1 VGEKKIEQPIP
12 DPGLRRGDE
21 EETTIFIKKHPR
33 AARRAKKPHKTMD
46 QRTEVLLDAVI
57 RQQDIKVHFQPIVH
71 LQTRQ
76 IYGYEG
82 LVRGPVNTVL
92 YSPTRLF
99 EAATRAGRLAEL
111 DPPCRRGVV
120 PRFAQLGL
128 PGRLFIN
135 VDPYSLVHEHFRE
148 GQTLEYVEQARLNP
162 SQLII
167 ELTETHP
174 VEDVRLMQQAMVH
187 YREMGFRV
195 ALDDLGAGYSGLKLW
210 SEIRP
215 DIVKIDRHFIQGVD
229 QDRTKQQFVSTILKT
244 ATALGCRVIT
254 EGVETEGE
262 YATLRKIGVEM
273 LQGYYFG
280 RPVEVPPVSIAS
292 KLFRKEARPYEEEE
306 SPAVEMLV
314 RPVISVQASAK
325 VLEVGALFTS
335 TPELESIVVVH
346 ENEVLGLVLRREFMN
361 LYASLYGKE
370 LYGKQPILRFINR
383 NVMQVDKHLPL
394 EEASYRLTTSLDIH
408 TDEFIILD
416 DGCLAG
422 KGRMIDLL
430 HEITKLQVSRARHA
444 NPLTL
449 LPGNVP
455 IQQRL
460 QKLFR
465 ESSAFTVCYFDL
477 DNFKPFNDFFGF
489 SRGDKVLRFLSE
501 LLTANIDDQTDFIG
515 HIGGDDFVVI
525 FRSPDWQHTVE
536 RILQQF
542 DDSIGGLYNG
552 HIGCEIAAVDREGR
566 ERQYG
571 RMTLSVGAVAV
582 RPSTWH
588 CHIDLSEEATIA
600 KHHAKAIAGSS
611 LYIHALD
618 PDPHQPDRCP
628 GIPHVA
634 V

>member
-1 VGEKKIEQPIP
+1 
-12 DPGLRRGDE
+12 
-21 EETTIFIKKHPR
+21 
-33 AARRAKKPHKTMD
+33 MD
-46 QRTEVLLDAVI
+46 QKTEELLHTVI
-57 RQQDIKVHFQPIVH
+57 RQQNVKVHFQPIVH
-71 LQTRQ
+71 IQTRQ

-92 YSPTRLF
+92 HSPTQLF

-111 DPPCRRGVV
+111 DLLCRWAVIN
-120 PRFAQLGL
+120 RFAQLGL
-128 PGRLFIN
+128 PGRLFMN

-148 GQTLEYVEQARLNP
+148 GQTLEFIEQAGLNP

-174 VEDVRLMQQAMVH
+174 VEDVQLMQQAMIH
-187 YREMGFRV
+187 YRQMGFRV

-244 ATALGCRVIT
+244 AAALGCRVIT
-254 EGVETEGE
+254 EGVETVNE

-273 LQGYYFG
+273 MQGYYFS
-280 RPVEVPPVSIAS
+280 RPVELPPVAIPS
-292 KLFRKEARPYEEEE
+292 KLFRKEPRSFEEDEAPTVE
-306 SPAVEMLV
+306 TLIRPAV
-314 RPVISVQASAK
+314 SVQAVAK
-325 VLEVGALFTS
+325 VLEVGDLFTS

-346 ENEVLGLVLRREFMN
+346 ETEVLGLVLRREFMN

-370 LYGKQPILRFINR
+370 LYGKQAILRFINR
-383 NVMQVDKHLPL
+383 NIMQVDKKQPL

-416 DGCLAG
+416 DCRLAG
-422 KGRMIDLL
+422 KGRLIDLL
-430 HEITKLQVSRARHA
+430 HEITKLQICRARHA

-455 IQQRL
+455 IQQQL
-460 QKLFR
+460 QKLF
-465 ESSAFTVCYFDL
+465 SLNTAFTVCYFDL

-489 SRGDKVLRFLSE
+489 SRGDKVLRFVSE
-501 LLTANIDDQTDFIG
+501 LLASNIDDKIDFIG

-525 FRSPDWQHTVE
+525 FRSDNWEATVR
-536 RILQQF
+536 RIIEQF

-552 HIGCEIAAVDREGR
+552 HIGCVITAMDREGQQ
-566 ERQYG
+566 RQYG
-571 RMTLSVGAVAV
+571 QMTLSVGAVVV
-582 RPSTWH
+582 RPPHWRR
-588 CHIDLSEEATIA
+588 HIDLSEEASFA
-600 KHHAKAIAGSS
+600 KHHAKAMPGSS
-611 LYIHALD
+611 IYIHELANEPPFATAD
-618 PDPHQPDRCP
+618 EYSSTGEMD
-628 GIPHVA
+628 
-634 V
+634 

>member
-1 VGEKKIEQPIP
+1 
-12 DPGLRRGDE
+12 
-21 EETTIFIKKHPR
+21 
-33 AARRAKKPHKTMD
+33 MD
-46 QRTEVLLDAVI
+46 QTTEALLDSVI
-57 RQQDIKVHFQPIVH
+57 RQQDITVHFQPIVH

-92 YSPTRLF
+92 HAPTRLF
-99 EAATRAGRLAEL
+99 EAATRTGRLAEL
-111 DPPCRRGVV
+111 DLLCRRVV
-120 PRFAQLGL
+120 INRFAQLNL

-135 VDPYSLVHEHFRE
+135 VDPYSLMHEDFIE
-148 GQTLEYVEQARLNP
+148 GLTLEFVEEARLNP

-174 VEDVRLMQQAMVH
+174 VDDVQLMQQAMIH
-187 YREMGFRV
+187 YRKMGFRV

-273 LQGYYFG
+273 LQGYYFC
-280 RPVEVPPVSIAS
+280 RPVPVPPVTIAS
-292 KLFRKEARPYEEEE
+292 KLFRKDLRQVEEEE
-306 SPAVEMLV
+306 SPAVEMLS
-314 RPVISVQASAK
+314 RPVISVQATAR

-335 TPELESIVVVH
+335 TPNLESIVVVH
-346 ENEVLGLVLRREFMN
+346 ETEVLGLVLRREFMD
-361 LYASLYGKE
+361 LYASLYGKD

-383 NVMQVDKHLPL
+383 NVMQVDKRLSL

-416 DGCLAG
+416 DGKLTG
-422 KGRMIDLL
+422 KGRLIDLL

-444 NPLTL
+444 NPLTM

-455 IQQRL
+455 IQQQL

-465 ESSAFTVCYFDL
+465 ANVPFTVCYFDL

-489 SRGDKVLRFLSE
+489 SRGDKVLRFISE
-501 LLTANIDDQTDFIG
+501 LLSANIDDQSDFIG

-525 FRSPDWQHTVE
+525 FRSVDWQQTVE
-536 RILQQF
+536 RIQRQF
-542 DDSIGGLYNG
+542 DESIGGLYNG
-552 HIGCEIAAVDREGR
+552 HIGCVISALDREGR
-566 ERQYG
+566 ERHYG
-571 RMTLSVGAVAV
+571 KMTLSVGAVVV
-582 RPSTWH
+582 RPSTDC
-588 CHIDLSEEATIA
+588 CHVDLSEEATLA
-600 KHHAKAIAGSS
+600 KHHAKLIAGSS
-611 LYIHALD
+611 LYIHELANQCLLLE
-618 PDPHQPDRCP
+618 PH
-628 GIPHVA
+628 GAEPHSA
-634 V
+634 APCL

>member
-1 VGEKKIEQPIP
+1 
-12 DPGLRRGDE
+12 
-21 EETTIFIKKHPR
+21 
-33 AARRAKKPHKTMD
+33 MD
-46 QRTEVLLDAVI
+46 QTTEALLDSVI
-57 RQQDIKVHFQPIVH
+57 RQQDITVHFQPIVH

-92 YSPTRLF
+92 HAPTRLF

-111 DPPCRRGVV
+111 DLLCRRVV
-120 PRFAQLGL
+120 INRFAQLNL

-135 VDPYSLVHEHFRE
+135 VDPYSLMHEDFIE
-148 GQTLEYVEQARLNP
+148 GLTLEFVEEARLNP

-174 VEDVRLMQQAMVH
+174 VDDVQLMQQAMIH
-187 YREMGFRV
+187 YRKMGFRV

-273 LQGYYFG
+273 LQGYYFC
-280 RPVEVPPVSIAS
+280 RPVPVPPVTIAS
-292 KLFRKEARPYEEEE
+292 KLFRKDLRQVEEEE
-306 SPAVEMLV
+306 SPAVEMLS
-314 RPVISVQASAK
+314 RPVISVQATAR

-335 TPELESIVVVH
+335 TPNLESIVVVH
-346 ENEVLGLVLRREFMN
+346 ETEVLGLVLRREFMD
-361 LYASLYGKE
+361 LYASLYGKD

-383 NVMQVDKHLPL
+383 NVMQVDKRLSL

-416 DGCLAG
+416 DGKLAG
-422 KGRMIDLL
+422 KGRLIDLL

-444 NPLTL
+444 NPLTM

-455 IQQRL
+455 IQQQL

-465 ESSAFTVCYFDL
+465 ANVPFTVCYFDL

-489 SRGDKVLRFLSE
+489 SRGDKVLRFISE
-501 LLTANIDDQTDFIG
+501 LFSANIDDQSDFIG

-525 FRSPDWQHTVE
+525 FRSIDWRQTVE
-536 RILQQF
+536 RILRQF
-542 DDSIGGLYNG
+542 DESIGGLYNG
-552 HIGCEIAAVDREGR
+552 HIGCVISALDREGR
-566 ERQYG
+566 ERHYG
-571 RMTLSVGAVAV
+571 KMTLSVGAVVV
-582 RPSTWH
+582 RPSTDC
-588 CHIDLSEEATIA
+588 CHVDLSEEATLA
-600 KHHAKAIAGSS
+600 KHHAKLIAGSS
-611 LYIHALD
+611 LYIHELANQCLL
-618 PDPHQPDRCP
+618 PEPH
-628 GIPHVA
+628 GAEPHSA
-634 V
+634 APCL